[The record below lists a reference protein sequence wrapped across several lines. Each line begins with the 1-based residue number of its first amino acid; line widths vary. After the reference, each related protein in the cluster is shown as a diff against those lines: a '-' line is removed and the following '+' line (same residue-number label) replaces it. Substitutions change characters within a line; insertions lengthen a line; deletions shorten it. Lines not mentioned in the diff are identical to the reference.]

1 MQEPICED
9 IETGAG
15 EFAPDDNWIAELEA
29 QLTPTLIDSLRNY
42 ARMRAF
48 AVAIAGRKVDD
59 YYARELVQDA
69 IGDTWSGLLCW
80 EPARCTLE
88 HHLIRAIQSRTD
100 KHRKQAKASPH
111 DALGDATT
119 ASRAAE
125 VDASSLVADP
135 DHAAQRVYSRETMAV
150 LRARLVGDKQA
161 FRVLAAYEAGATK
174 KADVLAFTG
183 MKERTYNN
191 AHARLKR
198 IVRTLTDH
206 QLAPKARA

>member
-1 MQEPICED
+1 MQEPTD
-9 IETGAG
+9 PD
-15 EFAPDDNWIAELEA
+15 FAPDDNWLAAFEA
-29 QLTPTLIDSLRNY
+29 QLTPKLIDSLRNY

-48 AVAIAGRKVDD
+48 AVATTGRKVDD

-69 IGDTWSGLLCW
+69 IGDTWSGLLGW
-80 EPARCTLE
+80 DPARCSLE
-88 HHLIRAIQSRTD
+88 HHLVRAIQSRTH
-100 KHRKQAKASPH
+100 KHRAQAKENPH
-111 DALGDATT
+111 DALGDGTN

-135 DHAAQRVYSRETMAV
+135 DHSAQRVYSRETMAA
-150 LRARLVGDKQA
+150 LRARLARDKSA
-161 FRVLAAYEAGATK
+161 LRMLAAYEAGATK

-206 QLAPKARA
+206 KLAPKARA